1 MKIDLLIYAGML
13 TIDEGVGNRM
23 RSVDDSALAAHSSA
37 LSVTMATAN
46 RNHKQTLWLRQL
58 PRRGWHL
65 SILGGLTVSNAR

>member
-46 RNHKQTLWLRQL
+46 RNHKQTL
-58 PRRGWHL
+58 
-65 SILGGLTVSNAR
+65 